1 MKKVFASVFVAL
13 FAFVAC
19 TGEDLPPVDQGDQE
33 QTETPGGEDPGEE
46 PGEEPGGEQEPPA
59 IFEWPNDP
67 TAFDYDLDL
76 NESRKAQYNAD
87 ELATQGVNNSD
98 KRTLTSA
105 VTTDGVTYGGPGI
118 LLLF

>member
-1 MKKVFASVFVAL
+1 MNMKKVFASALIAL

-19 TGEDLPPVDQGDQE
+19 NGEDLPPVDNGDQN

-59 IFEWPNDP
+59 VFEWPNDP

-76 NESRKAQYNAD
+76 NESRNTGGDPAGFFAQR
-87 ELATQGVNNSD
+87 QCGSH
-98 KRTLTSA
+98 
-105 VTTDGVTYGGPGI
+105 
-118 LLLF
+118 